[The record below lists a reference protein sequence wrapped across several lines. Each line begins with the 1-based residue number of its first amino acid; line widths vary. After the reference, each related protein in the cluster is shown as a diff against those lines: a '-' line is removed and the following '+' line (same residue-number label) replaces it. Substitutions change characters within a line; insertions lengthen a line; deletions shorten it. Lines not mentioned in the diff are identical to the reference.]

1 MKICDEHFHFYDILL
16 GGFET
21 KPIKNT
27 KTFNIGNR
35 RAEHGLWLFHCN
47 LSTNEPQ
54 SFPPH
59 YVTLN
64 RNHQSRRFKLMR
76 HSFKLIFTKPYLY
89 SCLTEAKFFAEFFTH
104 ESIWIVSLVK
114 KPLKT
119 VQLFQTKYFTL
130 ILFSFNP
137 NPVNF

>member
-16 GGFET
+16 CGFET

-35 RAEHGLWLFHCN
+35 GTEHGLWLFHYN
-47 LSTNEPQ
+47 LLTNEPQ

-59 YVTLN
+59 YVTLDK
-64 RNHQSRRFKLMR
+64 NHQSRRFKLMR
-76 HSFKLIFTKPYLY
+76 HSFKLIFTKPYQTKPYLY

-114 KPLKT
+114 KSLKT
-119 VQLFQTKYFTL
+119 VELFQTKY
-130 ILFSFNP
+130 LFNI
-137 NPVNF
+137 NFIFI